1 MFGNKNIVLVS
12 IKEMPYSGNHQMH
25 DYTFA
30 VMNEYNLTKAAELV
44 RANLA
49 KIGATDGIGNLR
61 SEWRTDIDYT
71 GTGEGSGAILVS
83 YTIADAFEKI
93 RDDEERDYED

>member
-12 IKEMPYSGNHQMH
+12 VKEMPYSGNHELH
-25 DYTFA
+25 EYTFT
-30 VMNEYNLTKAAELV
+30 VTNETKLTKAVELV

-49 KIGATDGIGNLR
+49 KAGATNGIGNLR
-61 SEWRTDIDYT
+61 SERTD
-71 GTGEGSGAILVS
+71 SGAIRVS

-93 RDDEERDYED
+93 RDNED